1 MNFGSGPSDKDTCRK
16 GRQGED
22 EAADYLVSHGFSI
35 ISRNYRTAR
44 GEIDCIARDPLGSIV
59 FVEVK
64 CTNSDALGK
73 PAFWV
78 TRPKQLKI
86 ARLARQYLAEHG
98 IKNER
103 CRFDVITI
111 YKGKIDHIRNAFLV

>member
-1 MNFGSGPSDKDTCRK
+1 MNHAADGPLESTRSK
-16 GRQGED
+16 GRDGED
-22 EAADYLVSHGFSI
+22 EAADYLVESGYSI
-35 ISRNYRTAR
+35 VSRNYQTKR
-44 GEIDCIARDPLGSIV
+44 GEIDCIAEDPSGTLV

-64 CTNSDALGK
+64 CSRSGSYGN

-78 TRPKQLKI
+78 TRDKQLKI

-98 IKNER
+98 YTSRK

-111 YKGKIDHIRNAFLV
+111 YKGKLDHIKNAFLA

>member
-1 MNFGSGPSDKDTCRK
+1 MNAADGPSRKDTCKK
-16 GRQGED
+16 GSEGEN
-22 EAADYLVSHGFSI
+22 EAADYLMSLGYSI
-35 ISRNYRTAR
+35 VSRNYRTAR
-44 GEIDCIARDPLGSIV
+44 GEIDCIAHDPLGTLV
-59 FVEVK
+59 FIEVK
-64 CTNSDALGK
+64 CATSDALGK

-98 IKNER
+98 LRNTR

-111 YKGKIDHIRNAFLV
+111 YKGKIDHIRNAFLA

>member
-1 MNFGSGPSDKDTCRK
+1 MTDVNNPLPTDTCRK
-16 GRQGED
+16 GREGED
-22 EAADYLVSHGFSI
+22 EAADYLISHGYSI
-35 ISRNYRTAR
+35 VSRNYRTKY
-44 GEIDCIARDPLGSIV
+44 GEIDCIAIDPLQTLV
-59 FVEVK
+59 FLEVK
-64 CTNSDALGK
+64 CARSGARGN

-98 IKNER
+98 YKNMR

-111 YKGKIDHIRNAFLV
+111 YKGKIDHIRNAFLA

>member
-1 MNFGSGPSDKDTCRK
+1 MIPLDYPEQEHTRKK
-16 GRQGED
+16 GRDGED
-22 EAADYLVSHGFSI
+22 EAADYLLNQGYSI
-35 ISRNYRTAR
+35 VSRNYQTRY
-44 GEIDCIARDPLGSIV
+44 GELDCIAEDPNGTLV

-64 CTNSDALGK
+64 SARTSAYGN

-78 TRPKQLKI
+78 TRPKQMKI

-98 IKNER
+98 FTAQK

-111 YKGKIDHIRNAFLV
+111 FQGKLDHIRNAFLA

>member
-1 MNFGSGPSDKDTCRK
+1 MNDAGAPPQKDTCRK
-16 GRQGED
+16 GREGEE
-22 EAADYLVSHGFSI
+22 EAADYLVSQGYSI
-35 ISRNYRTAR
+35 VSRNYRTNR
-44 GEIDCIARDPLGSIV
+44 GEIDCIARDPLGVLV

-64 CTNSDALGK
+64 CAKSSALGS

-98 IKNER
+98 LKNQR

-111 YKGKIDHIRNAFLV
+111 YKGKLDHIRNAFLA